1 MQRRG
6 SYTTTRV
13 AGGRIERL
21 ERHAGRLRRDAG
33 RLGLPLPERRAIET
47 LGLDVV
53 RAELGDRDGVLR
65 IEWSTEGGA
74 APALAAT
81 TRPLGPDPRSGR
93 ASTART
99 LHPGPGDRQNTKAI
113 DVPAYEQAR
122 TEQAEAGVDE
132 VLLFDAAGRLVEGSR
147 SNLIVVDRNG
157 LARTPARSL
166 GCVEGLGL
174 EVVRGFAPEIREAI
188 EIGRGELV
196 SAAELIATNGVRGA
210 VAIVEVDGTPIGGG
224 RPGPLAIRLGSVFY
238 RI

>member
-47 LGLDVV
+47 LGLAVV

-65 IEWSTEGGA
+65 IEWSTEGVS

-81 TRPLGPDPRSGR
+81 TRPLGPYSRTRR
-93 ASTART
+93 ASIART
-99 LHPGPGDRQNTKAI
+99 VHPGPGDRQNTKAV
-113 DVPAYEQAR
+113 DVTAYEQAR
-122 TEQAEAGVDE
+122 TEQAEAGIDE

-174 EVVRGFAPEIREAI
+174 EVVREFAPEIREGVDI
-188 EIGRGELV
+188 RRGELATAV
-196 SAAELIATNGVRGA
+196 ELIATNGVHGA
-210 VAIVEVDGTPIGGG
+210 VAIVELDGTPIGEGQ
-224 RPGPLAIRLGSVFY
+224 PGALAIRLESLFFRV
-238 RI
+238 